1 MLVGTQFALTLGAQ
15 TEAARSVNES
25 ANDMSAN
32 VEDLISTA
40 RKKTEGRIEGWS
52 KESVSR
58 RAQMAFDRRLEKRTD
73 ELTQALDE
81 AARAF
86 DDIKDLAYTAEVR
99 NVAVMD

>member
-1 MLVGTQFALTLGAQ
+1 MSERTFKYNEASLANLTTLV
-15 TEAARSVNES
+15 EN
-25 ANDMSAN
+25 MSAN

-81 AARAF
+81 AANALS
-86 DDIKDLAYTAEVR
+86 DIKDLAHNTEVR

>member
-1 MLVGTQFALTLGAQ
+1 MSERTFKYNEASLANLTTLV
-15 TEAARSVNES
+15 EN
-25 ANDMSAN
+25 MSAN

-81 AARAF
+81 VARAL
-86 DDIKDLAYTAEVR
+86 DDIKDLAHTAEVR

>member
-1 MLVGTQFALTLGAQ
+1 MSERTFKYNEASLANLTTLV
-15 TEAARSVNES
+15 EN
-25 ANDMSAN
+25 MSAN

-40 RKKTEGRIEGWS
+40 RKKTEGRIEGGS

-81 AARAF
+81 AARAL
-86 DDIKDLAYTAEVR
+86 DDIKDLAHNTEVR

>member
-1 MLVGTQFALTLGAQ
+1 MSERTFKYNEASLANLTTLV
-15 TEAARSVNES
+15 EN
-25 ANDMSAN
+25 MSAN

-40 RKKTEGRIEGWS
+40 RKKTDGQIGGWS
-52 KESVSR
+52 RESVSR

-81 AARAF
+81 AANALS
-86 DDIKDLAYTAEVR
+86 DIKDLAHNTEVR